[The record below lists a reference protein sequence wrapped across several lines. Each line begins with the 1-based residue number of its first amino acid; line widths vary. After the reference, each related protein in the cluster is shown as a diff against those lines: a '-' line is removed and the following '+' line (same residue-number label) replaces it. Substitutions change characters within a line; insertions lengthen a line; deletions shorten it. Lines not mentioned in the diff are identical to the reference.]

1 MVLGKIGIIDKN
13 WNELIFPVG
22 IGILDKD
29 WYSLTGLVFLY
40 YQSNF
45 FSFGIPNKDKTK
57 FKLQIKIGVADKD
70 WNELVYLMRIGILD

>member
-1 MVLGKIGIIDKN
+1 MNKF
-13 WNELIFPVG
+13 NELIFPVG
-22 IGILDKD
+22 ISILDKD
-29 WYSLTGLVFLY
+29 WYSLLGLVFLY

-57 FKLQIKIGVADKD
+57 FKLKLKIGVADKD

>member
-1 MVLGKIGIIDKN
+1 MNKF
-13 WNELIFPVG
+13 NELIFPVG

-29 WYSLTGLVFLY
+29 WYSLLGLVFLY

-57 FKLQIKIGVADKD
+57 FTLQIKVGVADKD
-70 WNELVYLMRIGILD
+70 LNELVYLMRIGVHD